1 MKATLLA
8 AILCAAATPAH
19 AQLEFLTDFFK
30 EVNSVAL
37 SVQGGRIPGSANLTT
52 RGSDCPG
59 GGVCGVFAE
68 VLVDLPDV
76 GGTELELGLGTGYLR
91 GFRAREE
98 SLDLHGSMRSFPVVS
113 AYATFPEIERLARIE
128 PYAGLSVGSGQL
140 WNARGYDPEGTVF
153 ALEGETLEFG
163 ATAGLYLTPLRGLF
177 VEGVYRVRR
186 FESITWELPE
196 AAEERLPPNWPRS
209 LDATGWTL
217 SVGWQFR
224 FRDSEKKE
232 DPDS

>member
-8 AILCAAATPAH
+8 AALCAAATPAH
-19 AQLEFLTDFFK
+19 AQLEFLTDVFK

-37 SVQGGRIPGSANLTT
+37 SVQGGGMPGSGHLTT

-59 GGVCGVFAE
+59 GGVCGMFAE
-68 VLVDLPDV
+68 VLIDLPNV

-113 AYATFPEIERLARIE
+113 AYASLPEIAGRARLQ
-128 PYAGLSVGSGQL
+128 PYAGLSVGASQL
-140 WNARGYDPEGTVF
+140 WNARGYDPQGTVF
-153 ALEGETLEFG
+153 GVEGETLEFG
-163 ATAGLYLTPLRGLF
+163 ATAGVFVTPLGGLF
-177 VEGVYRVRR
+177 LEGAYRVRR

-196 AAEERLPPNWPRS
+196 AAEERLPPDWPRS
-209 LDATGWTL
+209 LGASGWTVSL
-217 SVGWQFR
+217 GWQFR
-224 FRDSEKKE
+224 FRDAAKQEA
-232 DPDS
+232 PGT

>member
-8 AILCAAATPAH
+8 AALCAAATPAH
-19 AQLEFLTDFFK
+19 AQVEFLTDFFK

-37 SVQGGRIPGSANLTT
+37 SVQGGGIPGSANLTT

-68 VLVDLPDV
+68 MLIDLPDV

-98 SLDLHGSMRSFPVVS
+98 SLDLHGSMRSIPVVS

-128 PYAGLSVGSGQL
+128 PYAGLSVGAAQL
-140 WNARGYDPEGTVF
+140 WNARGYDPERTVF
-153 ALEGETLEFG
+153 AVEGETLEFG
-163 ATAGLYLTPLRGLF
+163 ATAGLYLPLRGLF

-196 AAEERLPPNWPRS
+196 AAEERLPANWPRS
-209 LDATGWTL
+209 LDASGWTL
-217 SVGWQFR
+217 AVGWQFR
-224 FRDSEKKE
+224 FRDQAKE
-232 DPDS
+232 EEPDT